1 MEAVDH
7 WMGNLRRPWCPPCS
21 LLQAGQV
28 SGGTCV
34 GYLSGGHVA
43 VRGALDV
50 TQHMGGHEDAGLSDM
65 PHPGVSE
72 VVPAPRTGRG
82 LCSPAFRHCAGTV

>member
-1 MEAVDH
+1 MLGICLVV
-7 WMGNLRRPWCPPCS
+7 M
-21 LLQAGQV
+21 LQ
-28 SGGTCV
+28 SEEH
-34 GYLSGGHVA
+34 LMP
-43 VRGALDV
+43 RE
-50 TQHMGGHEDAGLSDM
+50 HMGGHEDAGLSDM